1 MIKPTRRICH
11 ICGREYES
19 TAAREFFC
27 PDCKPAASRAQ
38 KDRRNA
44 RRREERR
51 KKAMMAVRIVTPVSE
66 TLGQRNK
73 RMREL
78 GLTYGGRPIVS
89 QHIGWPKFLQEAVKK
104 WRKNA

>member
-1 MIKPTRRICH
+1 MRRICH
-11 ICGREYES
+11 SCGLEFDGKVRDWYCPTCEPIVRRE
-19 TAAREFFC
+19 
-27 PDCKPAASRAQ
+27 Q

-51 KKAMMAVRIVTPVSE
+51 KRAMMAERVITPVSE

-78 GLTYGGRPIVS
+78 GLTYGGTPIVS
-89 QHIGWPKFLQEAVKK
+89 QHAGWPKFLQEAVKK